1 MWQAMLVALFC
12 VFAAVDQAAS
22 QSVRGAFPSPSIQ
35 ILPMMVGAEKGFYKR
50 EGLDLELVFVRGAS
64 TAAHDAYQMIR
75 QALVPLP
82 TEKGVELMA
91 QWQAIALNTKPKRK
105 PSEYM
110 DLRFANE
117 VMAELG
123 QK

>member
-1 MWQAMLVALFC
+1 VTF
-12 VFAAVDQAAS
+12 
-22 QSVRGAFPSPSIQ
+22 G
-35 ILPMMVGAEKGFYKR
+35 G
-50 EGLDLELVFVRGAS
+50 S
-64 TAAHDAYQMIR
+64 TAAGTK
-75 QALVPLP
+75 ALL
-82 TEKGVELMA
+82 ELNKINPDK
-91 QWQAIALNTKPKRK
+91 AIALNTRPKRK

>member
-1 MWQAMLVALFC
+1 M
-12 VFAAVDQAAS
+12 
-22 QSVRGAFPSPSIQ
+22 
-35 ILPMMVGAEKGFYKR
+35 
-50 EGLDLELVFVRGAS
+50 
-64 TAAHDAYQMIR
+64 
-75 QALVPLP
+75 
-82 TEKGVELMA
+82 
-91 QWQAIALNTKPKRK
+91 KPKRK